1 MFPKGKLA
9 FILALMLVL
18 ALTMSGCGGGAPA
31 GEKKEGDK
39 AAAPASDTIIVGT
52 NFELTGG
59 QATFGQAALNGV
71 KLAFKQKNEAGG
83 VLGGKKFKAI
93 DGDNKSAP
101 EESANL
107 TTKLIDQDKVV
118 TIIGATTSSNTLAA
132 VPIATQKKIPVV
144 SSSATNPKVTVNE
157 ADGKTNDYVFRAC
170 FIDPFQGTVMAN
182 FTSNELKAKK
192 AVILID
198 SSSDYSKGLAKFFKE
213 AFIKNGGEILA
224 EEAYVQKDSDFKAV
238 LTKIKGKNP
247 EAIFVPGYYEEVG
260 KIVKQGRELGIT
272 VPFMG
277 GDGWDSPKLAEIA
290 GPVALNNT
298 FFSNH
303 YASTDPDPKI
313 VKFVADYQKEYGS
326 VPDSMAVLGYDA
338 ALMVIN
344 AVEKAGSADPEKI
357 KEALAATKDL
367 EAVTAKITLN
377 EKHDPVKAAAILEMK
392 DGKQVFKAKVNP

>member
-1 MFPKGKLA
+1 MFGKRNCTT
-9 FILALMLVL
+9 FLALMLIV
-18 ALTMSGCGGGAPA
+18 ALTLTLAGCGGGNPA
-31 GEKKEGDK
+31 GGEKKAESPAGDVIK
-39 AAAPASDTIIVGT
+39 IGT
-52 NFELTGG
+52 NFEMTGG

-83 VLGGKKFKAI
+83 VLGGKKFEAVS
-93 DGDNKSAP
+93 GDNKSAP
-101 EESANL
+101 EESANVV
-107 TTKLIDQDKVV
+107 TKLIDQDKVV
-118 TIIGATTSSNTLAA
+118 AIIGATTSSNTLASI
-132 VPIATQKKIPVV
+132 PIATQKQIPVV

-157 ADGKTNDYVFRAC
+157 ADGKTNEFAFRAC

-182 FTSNELKAKK
+182 FAAKDLKAKK

-213 AFIKNGGEILA
+213 AFINNGGEILG

-238 LTKIKGKNP
+238 LTKIKGLNP

-277 GDGWDSPKLAEIA
+277 GDGWDSPKLVEIA
-290 GPVALNNT
+290 GAAALNNT

-344 AVEKAGSADPEKI
+344 AVEKAGSAEPVKI
-357 KEALAATKDL
+357 KDALVATKDL

-377 EKHDPVKAAAILEMK
+377 EKHDPIKAAAILEMK
-392 DGKQVFKAKVNP
+392 DGKQVFRAKVNP